1 MTRFSDLLKA
11 PLPSQREDDYTAE
24 AAAPVDEIGTPGN
37 DKNDVNP
44 AINKIAKLAT
54 AKNANVKP
62 PVATEN
68 SDGIVEEDGLGATDD
83 VTETAPELKGIE
95 DEIDPEDPTD
105 AVISDD
111 LSEDEDTVIQKID
124 DTIQRAATPILLG
137 GELSGDEA
145 DDFVE
150 SVNCDAAIADGFMTE
165 RTIVKFDKKARF
177 AQLHKVAVLAIA
189 KEKKDPLYKKL
200 VTAWRIEKTIE
211 GRLTDKY
218 SAAANARVRV
228 YLQRARKSK
237 SAPIKNAA
245 AKLSDK

>member
-1 MTRFSDLLKA
+1 MSMTRFSDLLKA

-37 DKNDVNP
+37 HEAKVDPD
-44 AINKIAKLAT
+44 INKIAKAAA

-62 PVATEN
+62 VKEE
-68 SDGIVEEDGLGATDD
+68 SDDIVEEEGLGVTDD
-83 VTETAPELKGIE
+83 ATETAPELKGIE

-111 LSEDEDTVIQKID
+111 LSEDDDTVIQKID

-218 SAAANARVRV
+218 GSQANARVRV
-228 YLQRARKSK
+228 YLQRAKQSK

-245 AKLSDK
+245 NKLDK